1 MLYSEKKERE
11 NRFVIALKIVFPFLF
26 LVAIF
31 FYFYRFFP
39 QNSLTFALLTILI
52 PIYVYYIVYLI
63 YNGFSTSVIDPI
75 TKAFTRHKIG
85 AMIQSLEDKKHY
97 TIVLLH
103 VENIVDINQRYGYI
117 NGDKVLRGFT
127 KRLDTFLN
135 HHTFKNT
142 PIGRCGGGNF
152 LLIIKYPQ
160 KELKHIFMQLSKEIK
175 NSGIYNIEVKLEC
188 VIISAD
194 YDKEVKNS
202 IEHLFILLEQ
212 KKKNEEEPLNIK
224 PNEYH
229 TIVKEAIKKNDI
241 IFKYQPSLNIQTQNI
256 EIFEVLPKI
265 KNAKHG
271 TLSKSQIER
280 MVNFGGY
287 EKEFEEKSVALLLDE
302 VRPYL
307 SEKKRFSLD
316 ISPVTLR
323 NNYFKSYI
331 NTLFRE
337 QKIDPHFFILEITEK
352 NSYEDM
358 ARFREILL
366 SYKESG
372 FQIAL
377 GNFGGNNCGFEYLK
391 HLPIDLVKFDIE
403 FTKKLG
409 EAKYAHVFQ
418 SYLTLAHDLG
428 VKTMVKFVDKEALFE
443 KIKAFNPDYIQGFYI
458 SKPKKIGELDE
469 IR

>member
-31 FYFYRFFP
+31 FYFYQFFP
-39 QNSLTFALLTILI
+39 QNTLTLTLLIILI
-52 PIYVYYIVYLI
+52 PIYVYYIVYLM
-63 YNGFSTSVIDPI
+63 YNGFYNSVIDPV

-85 AMIQSLEDKKHY
+85 SMIQSLKDKKNY

-117 NGDKVLRGFT
+117 NGDKVLRGLT
-127 KRLDTFLN
+127 KRLDTFLSQ
-135 HHTFKNT
+135 HMFRNT

-152 LLIIKYPQ
+152 LLMINHPQ
-160 KELKHIFMQLSKEIK
+160 KELKHILTQLSKEIK
-175 NSGIYNIEVKLEC
+175 NGGIYNIEIKLEC
-188 VIISAD
+188 VMVNAD
-194 YDKEVKNS
+194 YDEEVKNS

-212 KKKNEEEPLNIK
+212 EKKNDKEPLNIK

-241 IFKYQPSLNIQTQNI
+241 LFKYQPSLNTRTRSI
-256 EIFEVLPKI
+256 EIFEILPKI
-265 KNAKHG
+265 KHSKYG
-271 TLSKSQIER
+271 ILSKSQIER
-280 MVNFGGY
+280 MINFGGY

-307 SEKKRFSLD
+307 SKNKRFSLD

-323 NNYFKSYI
+323 NNHFKSYI

-403 FTKKLG
+403 FTKKIG
-409 EAKYAHVFQ
+409 EVKYARVFQ
-418 SYLTLAHDLG
+418 SYLTLAHNLG
-428 VKTMVKFVDKEALFE
+428 VKTMVKFVDKETLFE